1 MLHRSANRTEGMQLG
16 GDTMAQKR
24 RIKNPMASMVRSTTY
39 RPQVL
44 PDKKKMSKHL
54 RKQKKL
60 WAKAIKEDLV

>member
-1 MLHRSANRTEGMQLG
+1 
-16 GDTMAQKR
+16 MAQKK
-24 RIKNPMASMVRSTTY
+24 RIKNPMAEMVRSTTY

>member
-1 MLHRSANRTEGMQLG
+1 MTCVTSVEVALVES
-16 GDTMAQKR
+16 DMAQKK
-24 RIKNPMASMVRSTTY
+24 RIKNPMAEMVRSNLY
-39 RPQVL
+39 RPQSV